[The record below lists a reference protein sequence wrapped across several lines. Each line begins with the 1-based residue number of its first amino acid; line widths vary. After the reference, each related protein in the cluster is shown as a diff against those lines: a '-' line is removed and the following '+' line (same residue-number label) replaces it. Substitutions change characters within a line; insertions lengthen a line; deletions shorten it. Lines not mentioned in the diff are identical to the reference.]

1 MPKIRYKILE
11 EIFLRLIISLKTIIF
26 VQLLMINVDFD

>member
-11 EIFLRLIISLKTIIF
+11 EIFLRLIILYHIIKNNNF
-26 VQLLMINVDFD
+26 RSIIND